1 MATPSQ
7 PQKAPGPK
15 AAPAPMAKTLTC
27 TGCGGPLTV
36 RAPGHSLTVAC
47 PACGAILDAQDPNY
61 QVIETHAAKTKLRP
75 LIPLGAR
82 GKLRGELFEVIGFL
96 VRAAEADGEVFR
108 WREYLLF
115 NPYRGFRWLTEYQGH
130 WILAKASSSHPTEPP
145 GGAAS
150 GEPYTVSYLR
160 RPYRHFQSVWA
171 RVEYVLGE
179 FPWRVRVGEAT
190 SVEDFID
197 PPRILSRE
205 QATEETTWSIGESV
219 EGKALWAAFGLKGEP
234 PAREGVGVVQVSPY
248 AAQARTMLA
257 LFLLLAGAALLFQIL
272 FMLLSQNRLVHEQ
285 RFAYQGGKS
294 PMVPV
299 VTAPFDLTGRRSNVQ
314 VEINTDL
321 SNNWAYFNMAL
332 INEATGQ
339 GLNFGREVSYYSGQD
354 EDGSWSEG
362 GRRDEVYLPFV
373 PLGRYYL
380 LIEPETS
387 ASRMTY
393 DIRVRRDVPRF
404 IHLLWALPLV
414 SLFPL
419 VFWYRSRRFEAQRWM
434 ESDHPM
440 PSLIRLGES
449 EDDDD
454 E

>member
-61 QVIETHAAKTKLRP
+61 KVIETHAAKTKLRP
-75 LIPLGAR
+75 LLPLGVR
-82 GKLRGELFEVIGFL
+82 GKIRGEPFEVIGFL

-108 WREYLLF
+108 WGEYLLF
-115 NPYRGFRWLTEYQGH
+115 NPYRGFRWLTEYHGH
-130 WILAKASSSHPTEPP
+130 WILAKVASSHPTEPP
-145 GGAAS
+145 GGATS
-150 GEPYTVSYLR
+150 DEGYTVSYLG

-179 FPWRVRVGEAT
+179 FPWRVRVGEQT

-205 QATEETTWSIGESV
+205 KTEEETTWSIGESV

-234 PAREGVGVVQVSPY
+234 PSREGVGEVQVSPY
-248 AAQARTMLA
+248 TAQA
-257 LFLLLAGAALLFQIL
+257 LFLLLVGAVLLVQIL
-272 FMLLSQNRLVHEQ
+272 FALLAENRLVQEQ
-285 RFAYQGGKS
+285 RFAYQGGKG
-294 PMVPV
+294 PLVPV
-299 VTAPFDLTGRRSNVQ
+299 VTAPFDLTGRQSNVQ

-362 GRRDEVYLPFV
+362 GRRDEVYL
-373 PLGRYYL
+373 

-387 ASRMTY
+387 ASGMTY
-393 DIRVRRDVPRF
+393 EVHVRRDVPRF

-414 SLFPL
+414 SIFPL

-440 PSLIRLGES
+440 PSLIRVGES
-449 EDDDD
+449 QEDDD

>member
-1 MATPSQ
+1 MVSPSQ
-7 PQKAPGPK
+7 PQKASGPK
-15 AAPAPMAKTLTC
+15 AAPAPLAKTLSC

-47 PACGAILDAQDPNY
+47 PACGAILDAQDPNFK
-61 QVIETHAAKTKLRP
+61 VIETYTAKTALHP

-82 GKLRGELFEVIGFL
+82 GKLRGELFEAIGFL
-96 VRAAEADGEVFR
+96 VRAAEAEGEVFR

-130 WILAKASSSHPTEPP
+130 WILAKAASSHPTEPP

-150 GEPYTVSYLR
+150 GEPYTVSYLG

-179 FPWRVRVGEAT
+179 FPWRVRGGEQV

-205 QATEETTWSIGESV
+205 KAEEETTWSIGESV

-234 PAREGVGVVQVSPY
+234 PARVGVGVVQVSPY
-248 AAQARTMLA
+248 TGRGRTMLR
-257 LFLLLAGAALLFQIL
+257 LFLLLVGALLLAQIVSV
-272 FMLLSQNRLVHEQ
+272 LLAQNRLAYEQ
-285 RFAYQGGKS
+285 RFAYQGGKGPLVS
-294 PMVPV
+294 V
-299 VTAPFDLTGRRSNVQ
+299 VTESFDLTGRHANVQ
-314 VEINTDL
+314 VEIDTDL

-332 INEATGQ
+332 INEETGQ
-339 GLNFGREVSYYSGQD
+339 GLNFGREVSYYSGRD

-362 GRRDEVYLPFV
+362 GRRDEVYLPSI
-373 PLGRYYL
+373 PSGRYYL

-387 ASRMTY
+387 ASRMAY
-393 DIRVRRDVPRF
+393 EVHVRRDVPRF
-404 IHLLWALPLV
+404 IHLLWALPLL
-414 SLFPL
+414 SIFPL
-419 VFWYRSRRFEAQRWM
+419 LSWYRSRRFEAQRWM
-434 ESDHPM
+434 ESDHPI
-440 PSLIRLGES
+440 PSLIRLGQS
-449 EDDDD
+449 GDDDD